1 MPDNK
6 SMVSVIIPTYN
17 RQDLIMEA
25 IESVLNQ
32 VYEDFEL
39 IVVDNFSSDQTLDRL
54 HGIKDPRVKIL
65 IEQRR
70 GASFARNT
78 GIKHAQGQF
87 LAFLDSDDLWLPEK
101 LAVQVCEIQSL
112 PRGNIVFSQYS
123 EFFNE
128 QQAVRR
134 TLSEGPL
141 NLSVITMLIRT
152 EDFRAIGS
160 FNESLEVG
168 EFLEW
173 YARAMNRGMNISKLD
188 TILSLRRIHPGNSV
202 VNARQAKDYLEA
214 CRTIIK
220 LRRKV

>member
-6 SMVSVIIPTYN
+6 SMVSVVIPTYN

-25 IESVLNQ
+25 VQSVLDQ

-39 IVVDNFSSDQTLDRL
+39 IIVDNASSDKTLDRL
-54 HGIKDPRVKIL
+54 QEIKDPRVKIFV
-65 IEQRR
+65 ESRH

-78 GIKHAQGQF
+78 GIAHAQGQF

-101 LAVQVCEIQSL
+101 LAVQMNEIQSL
-112 PRGNIVFSQYS
+112 PRGSIVFSQYS

-134 TLSEGPL
+134 TLSGGPL

-152 EDFRAIGS
+152 EDFRSIGS
-160 FNESLEVG
+160 FDESLQVG

-173 YARAMNRGMNISKLD
+173 YARATNSGMTISKHD
-188 TILSLRRIHPGNSV
+188 TVLSLRRIHPGNSV
-202 VNARQAKDYLEA
+202 ANARQAKDYLEA
-214 CRTIIK
+214 CRTIIN
-220 LRRKV
+220 LRRKG

>member
-1 MPDNK
+1 MPDKK
-6 SMVSVIIPTYN
+6 SMVSVVIPTYN

-39 IVVDNFSSDQTLDRL
+39 IVVDNVSSDKTLNKL
-54 HGIKDPRVKIL
+54 HGIKDPRVKIFV
-65 IEQRR
+65 EPRR
-70 GASFARNT
+70 GAAFARNT

-101 LAVQVCEIQSL
+101 LAVQVSEIQSL
-112 PRGNIVFSQYS
+112 PHGSIIFSQYS

-134 TLSEGPL
+134 TLSGGPL

-152 EDFRAIGS
+152 EDFRTIGS
-160 FNESLEVG
+160 FDESLEVG

-173 YARAMNRGMNISKLD
+173 YARAMNKGMNISKLD

-202 VNARQAKDYLEA
+202 ANARQAKDYLEA
-214 CRTIIK
+214 CRAIIK
-220 LRRKV
+220 LRRKD

>member
-6 SMVSVIIPTYN
+6 SMVSVVIPTYN

-25 IESVLNQ
+25 IQSVLDQ

-39 IVVDNFSSDQTLDRL
+39 IVVDNASSDKTLDRL
-54 HGIKDPRVKIL
+54 QEIKDPRVKIFV
-65 IEQRR
+65 ESRR
-70 GASFARNT
+70 GAAFARNT
-78 GIKHAQGQF
+78 GITHAQGQF

-101 LAVQVCEIQSL
+101 LAVQMNEIQSL
-112 PRGNIVFSQYS
+112 PRGSIVFSQYS

-134 TLSEGPL
+134 TLSGGPL

-152 EDFRAIGS
+152 EDFRSIGS
-160 FNESLEVG
+160 FDESLQVG

-173 YARAMNRGMNISKLD
+173 YARVTNSGMTISKLD
-188 TILSLRRIHPGNSV
+188 TVLSLRRIHPGNSV
-202 VNARQAKDYLEA
+202 ANARQAKDYLEA
-214 CRTIIK
+214 CRTIIN
-220 LRRKV
+220 LRRKG

>member
-6 SMVSVIIPTYN
+6 SMVSVVIPTYN

-25 IESVLNQ
+25 VESVLNQ

-54 HGIKDPRVKIL
+54 YEIKDPRVKIL
-65 IEQRR
+65 TEQRR

-78 GIKHAQGQF
+78 GTKHAQGQF

-101 LAVQVCEIQSL
+101 LAVQVGEIQSL
-112 PRGNIVFSQYS
+112 PRGSIVFSQYS

-128 QQAVRR
+128 QPKVRR
-134 TLSEGPL
+134 ILSGGPP
-141 NLSVITMLIRT
+141 NLSVITMMIRT
-152 EDFRAIGS
+152 EDFHAVGL
-160 FNESLEVG
+160 FDESLKAG

-173 YARAMNRGMNISKLD
+173 YARAINLGMNISKLD
-188 TILSLRRIHPGNSV
+188 TILSLRRIHSGNSV
-202 VNARQAKDYLEA
+202 ANARQAKDYLEA

-220 LRRKV
+220 HRRKV

>member
-6 SMVSVIIPTYN
+6 SMVSVVIPTYN

-25 IESVLNQ
+25 IQSVLDQ

-39 IVVDNFSSDQTLDRL
+39 IVVDNVSVDQTLERL
-54 HGIKDPRVKIL
+54 QGIKDPRVKIL
-65 IEQRR
+65 VEERR

-78 GIKHAQGQF
+78 GIRHARGQF

-101 LAVQVCEIQSL
+101 LALQMDKIQSL
-112 PRGNIVFSQYS
+112 PGGSIVFSQYS
-123 EFFNE
+123 EFFNDR
-128 QQAVRR
+128 QTVRR
-134 TLSEGPL
+134 TLRGGPL

-160 FNESLEVG
+160 FDESLQVG

-173 YARAMNRGMNISKLD
+173 YARATNSGMNISKLD
-188 TILSLRRIHPGNSV
+188 TVLSLRRIHSGNSV
-202 VNARQAKDYLEA
+202 ANARQAKDYLEA
-214 CRTIIK
+214 CRTIIN
-220 LRRKV
+220 LRRKG

>member
-6 SMVSVIIPTYN
+6 SMVSVVIPTYN

-25 IESVLNQ
+25 VESVLNQ

-54 HGIKDPRVKIL
+54 YEIKDPRIKIFV
-65 IEQRR
+65 EPRR
-70 GASFARNT
+70 GAAFARNT

-101 LAVQVCEIQSL
+101 LAVQVNEIQSL
-112 PRGNIVFSQYS
+112 PHGSIIFSQYS
-123 EFFNE
+123 EFFDE
-128 QQAVRR
+128 QQAVKR
-134 TLSEGPL
+134 TLSGGPL
-141 NLSVITMLIRT
+141 YLSVITMLIRT
-152 EDFRAIGS
+152 EDFRAIG
-160 FNESLEVG
+160 FFDESLEVG

-173 YARAMNRGMNISKLD
+173 YARAMNNGMNISKLD
-188 TILSLRRIHPGNSV
+188 SILSLRRIHPGNSV
-202 VNARQAKDYLEA
+202 ANARQAKDYLEA
-214 CRTIIK
+214 CRAIIK

>member
-6 SMVSVIIPTYN
+6 SMVSVVIPTYN

-25 IESVLNQ
+25 IQSVLDQ

-39 IVVDNFSSDQTLDRL
+39 IVVDNASVDRTLERL
-54 HGIKDPRVKIL
+54 KGIKDPRVKIWV
-65 IEQRR
+65 EERR

-78 GIKHAQGQF
+78 GIRHAQGHF

-101 LAVQVCEIQSL
+101 LAVQMDEIQSL
-112 PRGNIVFSQYS
+112 PRGSIVFSQYS
-123 EFFNE
+123 EFFNDR
-128 QQAVRR
+128 QTVRR
-134 TLSEGPL
+134 TLSGGPL

-160 FNESLEVG
+160 FDESLQVG

-173 YARAMNRGMNISKLD
+173 YSRATNSGMNISKLD
-188 TILSLRRIHPGNSV
+188 TVLSLRRIHSGNSV
-202 VNARQAKDYLEA
+202 ANARQAKDYLEA
-214 CRTIIK
+214 CRAIIN
-220 LRRKV
+220 LRRKG